1 MVEPAE
7 PGDLD
12 LVAVLVRLGGVVILA
27 ATLGGVPA
35 AAAVG
40 APPDAHVAGRMLGH
54 HLRHPTRLEAS

>member
-40 APPDAHVAGRMLGH
+40 APPVAGWLLGH
-54 HLRHPTRLEAS
+54 HLRHPTRPETS